1 MNSQVELS
9 VVIPVYNGEDFIGS
23 TIESVLSHSNGFN
36 VECVV
41 VDDGSFDRT
50 PEILE
55 SFNGRVR
62 VHRQSNAGESAAVN
76 KGLQLALGHYIVV
89 ISADDPVL
97 TSKLFEGVVQYFE
110 ANPRVVG
117 WYPDW
122 NVIDENGLVLRQ
134 NLLPEYE
141 FKDLFSRNKVLPG
154 PGTWFRT
161 EAALAIGGRKT
172 KWKYVGDYDF
182 WLRLSQ
188 YGFLVHRSGVLA
200 QWRKHARSTSISE
213 RGPQMAFERI
223 QVIEEFI
230 EEFEER
236 IDPKMKSLARAH
248 ASYLAAKLGYF
259 SRNVNSRKLI
269 FDSLKHNFR
278 IIFYAKPHEIIF
290 MLTFPVSKKCLDL
303 ISRRR

>member
-23 TIESVLSHSNGFN
+23 TIESVLSNSSGFN

-41 VDDGSFDRT
+41 IDDGSCDRT

-55 SFNGRVR
+55 TFNGRIR

-89 ISADDPVL
+89 VSADDPVL
-97 TSKLFEGVVQYFE
+97 TSKLFEGVARFFE
-110 ANPRVVG
+110 ANPHVVA

-122 NVIDENGLVLRQ
+122 NVIDENGFVLHQ
-134 NLLPEYE
+134 NLLPEYK
-141 FKDLFSRNKVLPG
+141 FKDLFARNKVLPG
-154 PGTWFRT
+154 PGTWFRA
-161 EAALAIGGRKT
+161 EAALAIGGRRT

-188 YGFLVHRSGVLA
+188 HGLLMHRSGVLA
-200 QWRKHARSTSISE
+200 QWRRHAGSTSISE
-213 RGPQMAFERI
+213 RGPQMASERI
-223 QVIEEFI
+223 QVIEDFI
-230 EEFEER
+230 LEFEER
-236 IDPKMKSLARAH
+236 LNPKMKSLARAH

-259 SRNVNSRKLI
+259 SPKVDSRKLI
-269 FDSLKHNFR
+269 CSSLKHNFK
-278 IIFYAKPHEIIF
+278 ILFYAKPHEIIF
-290 MLTFPVSKKCLDL
+290 MLTFPVSKKALDML
-303 ISRRR
+303 SRKR